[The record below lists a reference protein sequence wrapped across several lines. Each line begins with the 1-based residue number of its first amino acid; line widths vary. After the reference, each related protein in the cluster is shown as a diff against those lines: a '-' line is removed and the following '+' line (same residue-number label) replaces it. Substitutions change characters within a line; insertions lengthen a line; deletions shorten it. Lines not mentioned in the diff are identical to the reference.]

1 MSKNIIKRTAIATAV
16 SSAFVVTL
24 SHAASLPNATVN
36 YKHAEQVK
44 EIAADKKVPSS
55 HMIVLKAQTSVDA
68 VAAGTYQVSSN
79 REITAQVEQ
88 LQSIMTAELNSLD
101 FNAKVIGKTKILAP
115 TLIVQATPEALEKI
129 AKDHRVAKVLPM
141 FDRELHITASSE
153 YINAKPLITD
163 GIASGK
169 GQRVAVLDTGI
180 DYTHKAFGGEG
191 TVAAYLAAQADPTSV
206 TWPQGIVKGGYDF
219 MRDDADPIEN
229 DPANS
234 PVTGEPTDHGTSSAH
249 SVNGIAPDVELYAY
263 SVCGG
268 GCPGEALA
276 AALEAA
282 MDPNGDGDISDR
294 VDVMNMSLGGEF
306 GDTYTGGGTQYLIQ
320 RAVELGVNMVISAGN
335 DGDNPFR
342 VGGPSTTP
350 NALSV
355 GAMSHPTT
363 RIGFAEGTI
372 AGVVGNIQ
380 ASGFGP
386 REDFAI
392 SGADIELVYPEANQ
406 DGCKAFAGDI
416 DFSGKAVLIDRGG
429 CNFTDKVLHAQAK
442 GAEFVMI
449 ANNVDDGTPA
459 SMGGF
464 DAAVTIKNIGINFDA
479 GAALKAQ
486 LAAGNPATFDIS
498 VEFKTTAGAVATFS
512 SRGPSMDGLL
522 KPEITAPGTSID
534 VAASGTQTGTNP
546 VSGTSFSGPIVA
558 GAVAMIREAHPNRNA
573 FEIKA
578 TIMNAA
584 NLNVTNEPLAI
595 NPDSEL
601 APISMIGAGLVD
613 VTKAVNL
620 PVAAWVHDAKFNTRQ
635 AALSFGLVSMTETGS
650 LTKTVTVK
658 NFSSG
663 SKTYKLR
670 TQARYQNDIETG
682 AISWDFPDS
691 ISVPAGQTINF
702 DVTLTVDPS
711 KLPVW
716 ELENP
721 FSPDD
726 IAARSAALTSVE
738 FDGALIFDD
747 AATDT
752 DHDLH
757 LVYHAMPKAAT
768 ELSYSPEIVNNA
780 VALVVEN
787 TGQTEIFPQAESI
800 IAMGSE
806 KSVEDAEFNILA
818 TTFSAFNSEVCDS
831 GIFITSSIQLRDPLT
846 HTFQAG
852 YRIEIDTNND
862 GVSDQFMQNL
872 NDSGTTP
879 FPGRSRTLIGTTDG
893 VGNDTWAWGTPLYHS
908 AGENTITF
916 SGCSELMN
924 IDSSLIGEP
933 MNFKVSVGYPEYQ
946 SGVFFETDSVT
957 GSTVFGIQPQVTITP
972 YGASET
978 NETNSVTGS
987 AVFGAEMAINEVVT
1001 SIKPGEKAV
1010 VSASGPFVLSSGTNI
1025 IKVMAA
1031 EDLELPDVEIPTL
1044 IGGEFSVSEDA
1055 ANGTV
1060 VGAFTIEESD
1070 LDLAVS
1076 EYYVQ
1081 SNTNLGFSVDE
1092 DGQIVVA
1099 DTTLLAG
1106 DTSAEIEV
1114 VAIDVRGNVSK
1125 PAMITITVT
1134 KVVPPPVVVPP
1145 EPAKKGSGSLAWLT
1159 LLVAP
1164 FAFMRRRKQK

>member
-1 MSKNIIKRTAIATAV
+1 MSNNIIKRTAIATAV
-16 SSAFVVTL
+16 SSALVATIANAATL
-24 SHAASLPNATVN
+24 PDATMTN
-36 YKHAEQVK
+36 KYAEQIK
-44 EIAADKKVPSS
+44 EIAADKKAPSA
-55 HMIVLKAQTSVDA
+55 HMIVLKAKTSVDA
-68 VAAGTYQVSSN
+68 VAAGTYQSSSN
-79 REITAQVEQ
+79 REITAQIEQ
-88 LQSIMTAELNSLD
+88 LQDMMTVELNSLD

-115 TLIVQATPEALEKI
+115 TLIVQATPEALAQI
-129 AKDHRVAKVLPM
+129 SKDDRVAKVLPM
-141 FDRELHITASSE
+141 FDREIHVAASSE

-180 DYTHKAFGGEG
+180 DYTHEAFGGEG
-191 TVAAYLAAQADPTSV
+191 TVEAYLAAQADPTSV
-206 TWPQGIVKGGYDF
+206 AWPQGIVQGGYDF
-219 MRDDADPIEN
+219 IRDDADPIEN
-229 DPANS
+229 DAANS
-234 PVTGEPTDHGTSSAH
+234 PSTGDPTNHGTSSAN

-268 GCPGEALA
+268 GCPSAAQA

-306 GDTYTGGGTQYLIQ
+306 GDTYTGGGTQYLVQ

-342 VGGPSTTP
+342 IGGPSTTP

-355 GAMSHPTT
+355 GAMTHPATEVG
-363 RIGFAEGTI
+363 IAEGAI
-372 AGVVGNIQ
+372 AGLEGNIQ
-380 ASGFGP
+380 PSGFGP
-386 REDFAI
+386 QEAYTI
-392 SGADIELVYPEANQ
+392 SGADIDLVYPEANQ
-406 DGCKAFAGDI
+406 DGCVEFSADV
-416 DFSGKAVLIDRGG
+416 DFTGKAVLIDRGS

-464 DAAVTIKNIGINFDA
+464 DAAVTIKNVGINFAA

-486 LAAGNPATFDIS
+486 LAAGGPATFDIS
-498 VEFKTTAGAVATFS
+498 VEFKATAGAVATFS

-534 VAASGTQTGTNP
+534 VAAAGTQTGTNP
-546 VSGTSFSGPIVA
+546 VSGTSFSGPITA
-558 GAVAMIREAHPNRNA
+558 GAVAMIREAHPERNA

-584 NLNVTNEPLAI
+584 NLNVTNEPLDI

-620 PVAAWVHDAKFNTRQ
+620 PVAAWVHDGKFDTKQ
-635 AALSFGLVSMTETGS
+635 AALSYGLVSLAETGS
-650 LTKTVTVK
+650 ITKTVTVK
-658 NFSSG
+658 NFSADA
-663 SKTYKLR
+663 KTYNLR
-670 TQARYQNDIETG
+670 TEARYQSDIDTN
-682 AISWDFPDS
+682 AVSWDFPES
-691 ISVPAGQTINF
+691 VTVPAGQAINF
-702 DVTLTVDPS
+702 DITMTVDPT

-721 FSPDD
+721 FSADD
-726 IAARSAALTSVE
+726 IAARSAALTSIE
-738 FDGALIFDD
+738 FDGALVFDD
-747 AATDT
+747 ASTDS

-768 ELSYSPEIVNNA
+768 ELSYSPEVVNNEM
-780 VALVVEN
+780 ALVIEN
-787 TGQTEIFPQAESI
+787 TGQTEITPQAESV
-800 IAMGSE
+800 IAVGTE
-806 KSVEDAEFNILA
+806 KTIEEAEFNILS
-818 TTFSAFNSEVCDS
+818 TTFSAFNSEACDS
-831 GIFITSSIQLRDPLT
+831 GVFITSSIQLRDPLT
-846 HTFQAG
+846 HVFQAG
-852 YRIEIDTNND
+852 YRVEIDTDNN
-862 GVSDQFMQNL
+862 GVSDQYMQNY
-872 NDSGTTP
+872 NDRGRQTA

-893 VGNDTWAWGTPLYHS
+893 AGNDTLAWATPLYHA
-908 AGENTITF
+908 AGEDTITF

-924 IDSSLIGEP
+924 IDAAMIGEP
-933 MNFKVSVGYPEYQ
+933 MNFKVSVGYPSYQ
-946 SGVFFETDSVT
+946 TGVYFETDSVT
-957 GSTVFGIQPQVTITP
+957 GSTVFGVQPQVQIT
-972 YGASET
+972 SLET
-978 NETNSVTGS
+978 GE
-987 AVFGAEMAINEVVT
+987 AVS
-1001 SIKPGEKAV
+1001 SIMPGEKAV
-1010 VSASGPFVLSSGTNI
+1010 VSASGPFALSQGSGTNL

-1031 EDLELPDVEIPTL
+1031 EDLELPDVEAPKL
-1044 IGGEFSVSEDA
+1044 VGGEFSVSEDA
-1055 ANGTV
+1055 ADGTV
-1060 VGAFTIEESD
+1060 VGALTIEESE
-1070 LDLAVS
+1070 LDLAIS

-1081 SNTNLGFSVDE
+1081 SNTNIGLAVDA

-1106 DTSAEIEV
+1106 DTSAEMEV
-1114 VAIDVRGNVSK
+1114 VAIDVRGNVSE
-1125 PAMITITVT
+1125 PVMVAVSITAQVA
-1134 KVVPPPVVVPP
+1134 PVVTP
-1145 EPAKKGSGSLAWLT
+1145 EPAKKSSSGSLAWLT